1 LRIRF
6 PSWRAVAAAGLALPL
21 ATCALNPA
29 TGQNEISLVSESQEI
44 AMGREAVVAVAQ
56 QTPDYPDSALQAY
69 VNRVGQKLA
78 AVGERP
84 SLPWQFRIVSD
95 PSVNA
100 FALPGGFIYITT
112 GLMTD
117 LESEAELASVLGHE
131 TGHVT
136 ARHSARQ
143 ITRQE
148 LAQLG
153 LVAGSIASSTFAQYA
168 GALSQGLQLLFLSYS
183 RADESQA
190 DALGFRYALK
200 GGYDVR
206 AMRDV
211 FITLDGVTQA
221 AGGARLPT
229 WQSTHPAPADRITAT
244 DLRLAAAKVNYDSL
258 YLGRSQYLHRIDGM
272 VYGDDPRHGYFDGS
286 LFLHPDLRFQF
297 AFPSGWKTFN
307 VAASVSGESQAQDA
321 IVQVTLAQ
329 GSPDSAARALFNQQG
344 VQSANVGATRI
355 NGLAAVSGDFSAQDQ
370 NTAIRGRASFVSWGN
385 RTYALVGYT
394 TSDRWSSYQGAI
406 SAALQSFRPLTD
418 PQALAVQPMH
428 LRIETLSKPR
438 TLAQFYRMSPTG
450 VSLAELCLVNR
461 VDSTQVL
468 PAGTIIK
475 RVLKGGT

>member
-56 QTPDYPDSALQAY
+56 QTPDYPDSGLQAY

-84 SLPWQFRIVSD
+84 ALPWQFRIVSD

-153 LVAGSIASSTFAQYA
+153 LVAGSLASSTFAQYA

-221 AGGARLPT
+221 AGGARLPA

-244 DLRLAAAKVNYDSL
+244 DQRLAAAKVNYDSL

-272 VYGDDPRHGYFDGS
+272 VYGDDPRHGYFDGAR
-286 LFLHPDLRFQF
+286 FLHPDLRFQF
-297 AFPSGWKTFN
+297 TFPSGWKTFN

-321 IVQVTLAQ
+321 IVQITLAQ
-329 GSPDSAARALFNQQG
+329 GSPDSAARALFSQQG

-355 NGLAAVSGDFSAQDQ
+355 NGLAAVSGDFSAQGQ
-370 NTAIRGRASFVSWGN
+370 NTTIRGRASFVSWGN

-394 TSDRWSSYQGAI
+394 TTDRWSSYQGAI

-428 LRIETLSKPR
+428 LRIETLSKPM
-438 TLAQFYRMSPTG
+438 TLAQFYRMAPTG
-450 VSLAELCLVNR
+450 VPLAELCLVNR

-468 PAGTIIK
+468 PAGTIVK
-475 RVLKGGT
+475 RILK